1 MYLENQ
7 PILQKLYMLAVWI
20 SRLAIVNVL
29 WIIFTIF
36 GLGIFGFGP
45 ATAAMSSVISR
56 WISSDQSFS
65 VFRHFTNVYRNQFL
79 KTNLIFLSSALIGAV
94 LVYNYFFIQAN
105 NLPFFYSV
113 ITIVMGMTH
122 LLISITIIPLYIN
135 NHVSI
140 LELFKT
146 SALFVIGYP
155 LNSLVIVLAISGL
168 ILIQLFMPGLL
179 FFFSGSAIT
188 FVVVLRIQKVLE
200 KTRAI
205 QAELSDGLSLN

>member
-1 MYLENQ
+1 
-7 PILQKLYMLAVWI
+7 MLAVWI

-29 WIIFTIF
+29 WILFTLL
-36 GLGIFGFGP
+36 GLVVFGFGP

-56 WISSDQSFS
+56 WVDSDQSFS
-65 VFRHFTNVYRNQFL
+65 VLRHFTRVYRKQFV
-79 KTNLIFLSSALIGAV
+79 KTNLIFLSTALIGAV

-113 ITIVMGMTH
+113 ITIAMGITH
-122 LLISITIIPLYIN
+122 LLISITIIPLYVN
-135 NHVSI
+135 NHVRI

-168 ILIQLFMPGLL
+168 VLIQLFMPGLL

-200 KTRAI
+200 KTRLI
-205 QAELSDGLSLN
+205 QAKVSNGLSLS

>member
-1 MYLENQ
+1 
-7 PILQKLYMLAVWI
+7 MLAVWI

-155 LNSLVIVLAISGL
+155 LNSMVIVLAIGGL

-205 QAELSDGLSLN
+205 QAELSNSLSLN